1 MPVFRNVTPK
11 SQFGT
16 LEEHIYDG
24 NGSWPIT
31 QNTKFIP
38 YDSMLQYP
46 ASSPSSL
53 GSPQYD
59 RQYSQQEPEDS
70 MLQYPTSPPP
80 SLGSPQ
86 YDRQYSQQEPED
98 SMLQYPT
105 SSPSSQYDRQ
115 YSCISSINTSP
126 LPPKESHPRRQPG
139 HISCPRNAFIIF
151 CSEFISGRIRDGQ
164 QNELSKEAGKV
175 WNAMT
180 QDEKDKFTALAEVEK
195 KFHQEK
201 PDYVYSPRDSTKRK
215 GTKKVKKKILQ
226 FIHYVL
232 YIYISLCIQ

>member
-16 LEEHIYDG
+16 LEEHIDG

-98 SMLQYPT
+98 SMLHMIANIQEPE
-105 SSPSSQYDRQ
+105 P
-115 YSCISSINTSP
+115 CISSINASP

-139 HISCPRNAFIIF
+139 HIPRPRNAFII
-151 CSEFISGRIRDGQ
+151 CRSAFISGRIRDGE

-180 QDEKDKFTALAEVEK
+180 KDEKDKFPALAEVEK
-195 KFHQEK
+195 KVH
-201 PDYVYSPRDSTKRK
+201 
-215 GTKKVKKKILQ
+215 
-226 FIHYVL
+226 
-232 YIYISLCIQ
+232 